1 MKEIKES
8 YILMELVDEVS
19 MTRTETE
26 DFVMDYTNTIDIEL
40 EDVRLERFV
49 GTRFFRA
56 PASLYFSIKAIME
69 DGDDPDVG
77 ADYWGEHGED
87 CHGDNIEVK

>member
-1 MKEIKES
+1 MKNKEM
-8 YILMELVDEVS
+8 YVLLELVEEQP

-40 EDVRLERFV
+40 EDIRLERFV

-69 DGDDPDVG
+69 EGDEPG
-77 ADYWGEHGED
+77 LPNDYWAEPGQD
-87 CHGDNIEVK
+87 CSGDRDRR

>member
-1 MKEIKES
+1 MENRRER
-8 YILMELVDEVS
+8 YILLELVEEIT
-19 MTRTETE
+19 MTEKETE

-69 DGDDPDVG
+69 DGDDPDVE
-77 ADYWGEHGED
+77 ADYWGESS
-87 CHGDNIEVK
+87 NIQWG